1 MPVDSTDGI
10 DIDLFTEMLET
21 TFIVRQTKISMLM
34 YQLNFKTILLQVKHV
49 IWLVLTFLT
58 QVLGQVIH

>member
-21 TFIVRQTKISMLM
+21 TFIVRQMKMKISMLM
-34 YQLNFKTILLQVKHV
+34 CQLNFKTILL
-49 IWLVLTFLT
+49 
-58 QVLGQVIH
+58 